1 MLRSWFTCLFP
12 QTWFRSWL
20 KALTV
25 MLAILSKLCWV
36 EIRLRQILCCFQVLL
51 LLPTH
56 TLFGYDFLQMHTLW
70 RGGGCNSKTRI
81 RLVLRPSW
89 VKEFSPVSTENQH
102 FGVSYGYK
110 FGYASFTV
118 CTCNCPKCG
127 QFGCHEPITDLLYIE
142 WIVRH
147 KTNTDSLCVFFS
159 IRLFQKSCIEKCQNN
174 YWKEQLIHW
183 LCIEKRLGF

>member
-89 VKEFSPVSTENQH
+89 LKNSRPFLQRISTSVFH
-102 FGVSYGYK
+102 
-110 FGYASFTV
+110 TV
-118 CTCNCPKCG
+118 TSLDTR
-127 QFGCHEPITDLLYIE
+127 HSLYVHVIAPS
-142 WIVRH
+142 V
-147 KTNTDSLCVFFS
+147 TNTDSLCVFL
-159 IRLFQKSCIEKCQNN
+159 RLQVRMPWAHNWLVVYRMNSPSQN
-174 YWKEQLIHW
+174 
-183 LCIEKRLGF
+183 